1 MAWCP
6 WKPDLLATGSSFP
19 DGNIR
24 IWSTSSLSNHSP
36 EPQHTISLSTSVNS
50 LHWSPHC
57 KELLSTQ
64 GSSFAHMSSSRSS
77 RRNVTSQTGL
87 PFTTVQTDLTNSI
100 AVHEYPSCK
109 RLLTLSQAHA
119 SAVTHS
125 CVSPKGEHVFT
136 VCPREEAIKMWH
148 VWAEPLSFRKETAF
162 AKFTIR

>member
-6 WKPDLLATGSSFP
+6 WKPDLLSVGSSSP
-19 DGNIR
+19 DGKIR
-24 IWSTSSLSNHSP
+24 IWSTSSISSNHNP
-36 EPQHTISLSTSVNS
+36 EPQHTIPLSTSINS

-64 GSSFAHMSSSRSS
+64 GSSFARPSRSS
-77 RRNVTSQTGL
+77 QRNVTSQTGL

-119 SAVTHS
+119 SAITHS
-125 CVSPKGEHVFT
+125 CVSPNGEHVFT
-136 VCPREEAIKMWH
+136 VCPREEAIKMWQ